1 MKIKVIDIV
10 SIYPNCKVTCR
21 TEFGDIALTWMD
33 ANPSINKEYD
43 IEFDANEILIWK
55 NDIIMT
61 ELKEPAIYMDN
72 NEIVIIGTLES
83 VDDDGLMVVRMGDYI
98 LTFETQGEA
107 YHNGTMI
114 KIKVQSMEAYPFS
127 YS

>member
-10 SIYPNCKVTCR
+10 SINPNYIVTCR

-43 IEFDANEILIWK
+43 IEFDTNEILIWK

-98 LTFETQGEA
+98 LPFETQGEA

-114 KIKVQSMEAYPFS
+114 KIKVQSMEAYPLS